1 MTELLKVS
9 FFNTPLSG
17 AVEYPA
23 NPANAAAMLL
33 IVHGLA
39 EHRGRYKKIIERFNA
54 QGIAVCSFDHRG
66 HGESAAQMMAKRGD
80 VESFD
85 ALIADTVS
93 IIDGLKMKYPQLP
106 LFVWGHSMGAA
117 IATLAIAER
126 PTIVRG
132 AITSSPPYA
141 AFDSF
146 SMLDVFG
153 LTWMARLFP
162 AHARPLPVNPDRLS
176 RDAAV
181 GRAYTDDPLVPK
193 AVTLRLLVGLYNATQ
208 RGLRA
213 ANKLRTPWLVLHGG
227 SDRVAPPIGAQRLH
241 DALSGLDKQI
251 RLWPAARHEI
261 HNEIEPERSE
271 FLNLLVEWMRERSV
285 TPKN

>member
-1 MTELLKVS
+1 MTELLNTP
-9 FFNTPLSG
+9 FFNTPVNG
-17 AVEYPA
+17 AVDFPS
-23 NPANAAAMLL
+23 NPADATAMLL

-39 EHRGRYKKIIERFNA
+39 EHRGRYRKVIEHFNA
-54 QGIAVCSFDHRG
+54 NGIAVCSFDHRG
-66 HGESAAQMMAKRGD
+66 HGETASRMMTTRGD

-117 IATLAIAER
+117 IATLAVSER

-141 AFDSF
+141 AFDSYSKSQAF
-146 SMLDVFG
+146 M
-153 LTWMARLFP
+153 LTWMARLLP
-162 AHARPLPVNPDRLS
+162 AHQRPLPVNPDRLS
-176 RDAAV
+176 RDPDVA
-181 GRAYTDDPLVPK
+181 RAYTDDPMVPK

-213 ANKLRTPWLVLHGG
+213 ANKLRTPWLLLHGG
-227 SDRVAPPIGAQRLH
+227 SDRVAPPIGSQRLH
-241 DALSGLDKQI
+241 DALGSLDKQI
-251 RLWPAARHEI
+251 MFWPAARHEI
-261 HNEIEPERSE
+261 HNELDPERAE
-271 FLNLLVEWMRERSV
+271 FLARVIEWIRARGA
-285 TPKN
+285 PKN